1 MLSSIRTLAA
11 KCHRSAYT
19 TSHRAW
25 ASAASHSVNAS
36 LLTQVDSEPVIAL
49 PASAV
54 PYPAFAEHYFNKRPV
69 VLVGALD
76 LAGWSFDAWV
86 AALTT
91 SSAHSPTSC
100 DVGSSADLLL
110 TGKTNTLSQ
119 RGNAKVVAGIG
130 VAQAATHVFGLSH
143 LHAFSGSGNN
153 LSTSNGPHRGSIR
166 SGSDDGASS
175 EDSIGAYRQ
184 WRTSLETLGYGQ
196 RKGNSRVDDDPTG
209 STLPLCLPLPQLL
222 RTWPGVRV
230 RPDGESAVFA
240 TSAGGRT
247 ALHQDG
253 FHNCLVHL
261 TGSKNV
267 VLIAPKWGDAHPTL
281 IKALFTTPGTHS
293 TLYGTKA
300 ANESHE
306 RSASSTANQSLD
318 SNEGD
323 LHAKYG
329 EDDRLHNARADDE
342 ERGVGVLGIPRQE
355 VCLGP
360 GDLLYIP
367 EGWWHDVESTTNSV
381 SVALRFDVGVTTVQT
396 LFAGAFDL

>member
-1 MLSSIRTLAA
+1 MLSFIRTLAA
-11 KCHRSAYT
+11 RCPRSAYT
-19 TSHRAW
+19 TSYRKQ
-25 ASAASHSVNAS
+25 ASATSRSINAS

-49 PASAV
+49 PAKAV
-54 PYPAFAEHYFNKRPV
+54 PYPAFAEHYFKKRPV

-86 AALTT
+86 SALTT
-91 SSAHSPTSC
+91 SSAHSHSPTSC
-100 DVGSSADLLL
+100 DGGSSADLLL

-119 RGNAKVVAGIG
+119 RGNAKVVAGIEA
-130 VAQAATHVFGLSH
+130 AQAAAHVFGLS
-143 LHAFSGSGNN
+143 GSGNN
-153 LSTSNGPHRGSIR
+153 SSTSNGPHRGSSR
-166 SGSDDGASS
+166 SGSDDGARC
-175 EDSIGAYRQ
+175 DNSIGAYRQ

-196 RKGNSRVDDDPTG
+196 RKGSSRVENDPTG
-209 STLPLCLPLPQLL
+209 STLPPCLPLPPLL

-267 VLIAPKWGDAHPTL
+267 VLIAPEWGDIHPTL

-300 ANESHE
+300 ANEPRE

-323 LHAKYG
+323 LHVKYG
-329 EDDRLHNARADDE
+329 EDDRLHNGRADDE
-342 ERGVGVLGIPRQE
+342 EWGVGVLGIPRQE
-355 VCLGP
+355 VCLAP

-381 SVALRFDVGVTTVQT
+381 SVALRFDVGVTAPQT
-396 LFAGAFDL
+396 LFASAFDL